1 MCGGLCVC
9 MLCSYVLSYTCIVS
23 RDGSEDSEPEGTVV
37 AVKEVEKETS
47 KVDAAATDLLNK
59 RHLLD
64 MDMDEVIV
72 AQASVPSDWNAIA
85 VDCKSNVDSSRNE
98 TVVDVSEVSRFTGI
112 CGGFLDH
119 VIGDLHE
126 YVSS

>member
-1 MCGGLCVC
+1 MCAGLCGYMSC
-9 MLCSYVLSYTCIVS
+9 TYVLIYTCIVS

-72 AQASVPSDWNAIA
+72 AQASVPADWNAVA
-85 VDCKSNVDSSRNE
+85 VDCKIDASRNE
-98 TVVDVSEVSRFTGI
+98 TVVDVSEVSRFTG
-112 CGGFLDH
+112 FLLAYAM
-119 VIGDLHE
+119 VFYIMW
-126 YVSS
+126 

>member
-1 MCGGLCVC
+1 MCAGVCVS
-9 MLCSYVLSYTCIVS
+9 MLCTYVLSYTCIVS

-47 KVDAAATDLLNK
+47 KVDAAATDVLNK

-72 AQASVPSDWNAIA
+72 AQASVPSDWNAVA
-85 VDCKSNVDSSRNE
+85 VDCKSVDPSRNE

-112 CGGFLDH
+112 CGGFQDY
-119 VIGDLHE
+119 VIGDVHE